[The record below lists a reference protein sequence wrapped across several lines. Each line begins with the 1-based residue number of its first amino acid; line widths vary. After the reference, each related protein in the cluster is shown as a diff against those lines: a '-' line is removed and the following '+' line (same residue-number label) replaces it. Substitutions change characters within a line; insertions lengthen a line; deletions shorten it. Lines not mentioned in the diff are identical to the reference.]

1 MELVQSPPRP
11 KRDVVF
17 IAEFRELYRH
27 LSPEGRSC
35 LERLMAFMKQHPEFV
50 DNPAARG
57 VQAFVQSGDVRGL
70 EAYLR
75 RSTIRVVPP
84 DGPHTT

>member
-1 MELVQSPPRP
+1 MKLVKSSPRP

-17 IAEFRELYRH
+17 IAEFRELYRP

-35 LERLMAFMKQHPEFV
+35 LERLMAFMKQHPEFA

-57 VQAFVQSGDVRGL
+57 VRTFVQSGDMRGL

-75 RSTIRVVPP
+75 RSTIRVVRP
-84 DGPHTT
+84 DTLDVV